1 MSPLRRRMLEE
12 LRMRN
17 YSEST
22 IRNYVNAVAR
32 FARHFGASPQD
43 LGGGEAR
50 EFQAHLATHCRVSAS
65 VLNIS
70 VCALRFLY
78 DKVLDRPRVVERLPY
93 AKKPKKLPVVLS
105 REEVSRLIQL
115 TTYMKHR
122 TLFMACYSA
131 GLRTSELIHLE
142 CSHIDSQRKLLRVE
156 AGKGCKDRMVP
167 LSDRL
172 LTQLR
177 RNWLE
182 QRPPRW
188 LFPGWQVSVPI
199 AAHTVQK
206 AFLRAR
212 RRAGI
217 EKPATLRSLRHSFA
231 THHLEAGTDLRT
243 LQMLMGHR
251 SLATTAIYLHVSQST
266 LANAPSP
273 LDTLTGLE

>member
-1 MSPLRRRMLEE
+1 MRRRPLS
-12 LRMRN
+12 L
-17 YSEST
+17 ST
-22 IRNYVNAVAR
+22 LGLLLLLLTPVVTAQTTLDFGDAPDPSYPTLLGSDG
-32 FARHFGASPQD
+32 ARHVIVAGLH
-43 LGGGEAR
+43 LGGGPDSEADG
-50 EFQAHLATHCRVSAS
+50 Q
-65 VLNIS
+65 
-70 VCALRFLY
+70 
-78 DKVLDRPRVVERLPY
+78 P
-93 AKKPKKLPVVLS
+93 
-105 REEVSRLIQL
+105 
-115 TTYMKHR
+115 
-122 TLFMACYSA
+122 
-131 GLRTSELIHLE
+131 TSELIHLE
-142 CSHIDSQRKLLRVE
+142 CSHIDSGRKLLRVE

-167 LSDRL
+167 LSERL
-172 LTQLR
+172 LAQLR